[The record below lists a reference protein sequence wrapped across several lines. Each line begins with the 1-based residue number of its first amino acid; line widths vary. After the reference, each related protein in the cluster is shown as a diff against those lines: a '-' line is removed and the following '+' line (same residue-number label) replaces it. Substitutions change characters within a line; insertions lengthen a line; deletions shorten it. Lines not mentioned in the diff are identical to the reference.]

1 MSLVIT
7 TYVPEG
13 IVMASDSRRSITI
26 ESKTPDGKDLPKI
39 DTVNSDNAYKTYL
52 LFKQDKDN
60 KVIFEVGVSFFGQ
73 DLLGGVSAASHI
85 KRFTEEELTK
95 EDNVITIPKKLVEF
109 FRKLFPTADT
119 GFNVAGYMREKEGEA
134 SKPHI
139 YYCHVARNII
149 ERKNVKPDGNL
160 TYGATWS
167 GQIDVLAGILQPSL
181 LPGLENKPITIHKP
195 PIIWDAM
202 ALQDAID
209 FSIYAIRTT
218 IDTIRFQARHKN
230 VGGPIDV
237 LVITS
242 DGIRWIQRKELYGSK

>member
-7 TYVPEG
+7 SYVPEG
-13 IVMASDSRRSITI
+13 IVMASDSRQSITI
-26 ESKTPDGKDLPKI
+26 EGKTPEGKELPKV
-39 DTVNSDNAYKTYL
+39 DTVNSDNVYKTYL
-52 LFKQDKDN
+52 LSLKDKEG
-60 KVIFEVGVSFFGQ
+60 KPIFEVGVSFFGQ
-73 DLLGGVSAASHI
+73 DLLGGISIASHI
-85 KRFTEEELTK
+85 KRFSEERLTD
-95 EDNVITIPKKLVEF
+95 EDDITKIPKKLLVF
-109 FRKLFPTADT
+109 FRELFPNVDT

-139 YYCHVARNII
+139 YYCHVARNIV

-160 TYGATWS
+160 IYGATWS
-167 GQIDVLAGILQPSL
+167 GQIDVLAGILQPTL
-181 LPGLENKPITIHKP
+181 IPGTEGKAVTMRKP

-218 IDTIRFQARHKN
+218 IDTIRFQARPKN

-237 LVITS
+237 LVITP
-242 DGIRWIQRKELYGSK
+242 DGARWIQRKELYGSK

>member
-26 ESKTPDGKDLPKI
+26 EGKAPDGKDLLKI
-39 DTVNSDNAYKTYL
+39 DTVSSDNAYKTYL
-52 LFKQDKDN
+52 LSKKDKDN
-60 KVIFEVGVSFFGQ
+60 KLIFEVGVSSFGQ
-73 DLLGGVSAASHI
+73 DLLGGISTASHI

-95 EDNVITIPKKLVEF
+95 EDNVTTIPKKLVEF

-119 GFNVAGYMREKEGEA
+119 GFNVAGYIREKEGEA

-139 YYCHVARNII
+139 YYCHVARNIV

-181 LPGLENKPITIHKP
+181 LPGPEDKPITMHKP

-218 IDTIRFQARHKN
+218 IDTIRFQARPKN
-230 VGGPIDV
+230 VGGSIDV
-237 LVITS
+237 LVITP
-242 DGIRWIQRKELYGSK
+242 DGAKWIQRKELKGE